1 MPHKQNTAT
10 VSWSLGV
17 RDMFLMAFQ
26 PYLVST
32 EAFNEGISL
41 LHASIHDQGN
51 PHCQTTQDFLV
62 LCLLS
67 IAYHVLDGLG
77 RLRAQHDQTQGQARS
92 FTWEFKW
99 YCQQGLFWVSSSFFF
114 LISLSTQMVFFQKEN
129 VHTRTVFRFYSK
141 PTHQ

>member
-1 MPHKQNTAT
+1 
-10 VSWSLGV
+10 
-17 RDMFLMAFQ
+17 MFLMAFQ

-41 LHASIHDQGN
+41 LHASIHHQGN
-51 PHCQTTQDFLV
+51 PHCQTTQDLLV

-92 FTWEFKW
+92 FT
-99 YCQQGLFWVSSSFFF
+99 
-114 LISLSTQMVFFQKEN
+114 
-129 VHTRTVFRFYSK
+129 
-141 PTHQ
+141 